1 MSHSHSGP
9 WCVVGSKTR
18 CHLDLLARN
27 WSGRFPLPPTPS
39 RRTLSQRRPERT
51 TAYLPISSII
61 SARSRGDGGD
71 VFSSILGCWGWDW
84 AGHNERVPASFLRDI
99 RRGGVAEHLELEED
113 KRLIFK
119 HHLYDLL
126 SKEERGEGGRTNLS
140 VRTGA
145 HPI

>member
-1 MSHSHSGP
+1 M
-9 WCVVGSKTR
+9 
-18 CHLDLLARN
+18 
-27 WSGRFPLPPTPS
+27 
-39 RRTLSQRRPERT
+39 
-51 TAYLPISSII
+51 
-61 SARSRGDGGD
+61 
-71 VFSSILGCWGWDW
+71 FSSILGCWGWDW